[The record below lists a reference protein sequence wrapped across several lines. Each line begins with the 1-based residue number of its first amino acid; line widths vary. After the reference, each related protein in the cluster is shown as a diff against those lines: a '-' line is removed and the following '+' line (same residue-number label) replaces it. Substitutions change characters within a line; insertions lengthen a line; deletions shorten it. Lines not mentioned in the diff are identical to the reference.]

1 MSVRR
6 AVVEADVA
14 SLNVAGFCRDHGISR
29 ESFYAWRRR
38 YALEGEAGLES
49 RSRAPRR
56 VANRTPVEVEDL
68 IVELRKELDDAGLDA
83 GPATI
88 SYWLVQR
95 LPPGSVLCSEATIW
109 RVLTRRGFVTPDPSK
124 APARKWRSFAAERV
138 NECWQMDA
146 THWPLADGTEVEII
160 NCLDDCSRVALRAL
174 AVPTATLAG
183 VWDTITDAADRYGWP
198 ERVLTDN
205 GRYFGVAFEENL
217 RLLGVG
223 LRHSRPYHPQTC
235 GKAERFQQ
243 TEKRWLEAQPPAD
256 TIPELQALL
265 DRFVDLYNHQRPHR
279 SLERRTPADVWDT
292 TPKSGPADAPLGR
305 PTTLFRNLVYD
316 GVVWAGPYR
325 ITLGVEHNQAR
336 ATIII
341 TGTRAHVFKDG
352 RLIRELTIHPAREN
366 QPLHHRPGRP
376 SR

>member
-6 AVVEADVA
+6 AVVEADLA

-29 ESFYAWRRR
+29 ESFSAWRRR
-38 YALEGEAGLES
+38 YALEGEAGLEW

-56 VANRTPVEVEDL
+56 VANRTPVEVEDV

-88 SYWLVQR
+88 RYWLARR
-95 LPPGSVLCSEATIW
+95 LPTGGEVCSEATIW

-124 APARKWRSFAAERV
+124 APARKWRSFAAARA

-146 THWPLADGTEVEII
+146 THWTLADGTEVEII
-160 NCLDDCSRVALRAL
+160 NCLDDCSRLALRTL

-205 GRYFGVAFEENL
+205 GRYFGGTFEENL

-223 LRHSRPYHPQTC
+223 LRHSSPYHPQTC
-235 GKAERFQQ
+235 GKTERFQQ
-243 TEKRWLEAQPPAD
+243 TEKRWLTAHDPAA
-256 TIPELQALL
+256 TIPELQTLL
-265 DRFVDLYNHQRPHR
+265 DRFEHIYNRQRPHR
-279 SLERRTPADVWDT
+279 SLGRRTPTEVWDT

-305 PTTLFRNLVYD
+305 PTSIFRNLVYD
-316 GVVWAGPYR
+316 GIVWAGPYR
-325 ITLGVEHNQAR
+325 ITLGVAHNQTR
-336 ATIII
+336 ATIVL
-341 TGTRAHVFKDG
+341 TGTRTHVFIDG
-352 RLIRELTIHPAREN
+352 RLIRELTINPDREN

>member
-6 AVVEADVA
+6 AVVEADLG

-56 VANRTPVEVEDL
+56 VANRTPVMVEDL

-88 SYWLVQR
+88 QYWLAKR

-124 APARKWRSFAAERV
+124 APTRTWRSFSAERA

-146 THWPLADGTEVEII
+146 THWALADGTEVEII
-160 NCLDDCSRVALRAL
+160 NSLDDCSRLALRAL
-174 AVPTATLAG
+174 AVPTATLSG
-183 VWDTITDAADRYGWP
+183 VWDTITDAADHHGWP

-205 GRYFGVAFEENL
+205 GRYFGATFEENL

-223 LRHSRPYHPQTC
+223 VRHSRPYHPQTC
-235 GKAERFQQ
+235 GKVERFQQ
-243 TEKRWLEAQPPAD
+243 TEKRWLEAQPPAE

-279 SLERRTPADVWDT
+279 SLGRRTPADVWDT

-305 PTTLFRNLVYD
+305 PTSIFRNLVYD

-325 ITLGVEHNQAR
+325 IALGVEHNQAR
-336 ATIII
+336 ATIVI
-341 TGTRAHVFKDG
+341 TDTRAHVFIHG
-352 RLIRELTIHPAREN
+352 RLVRELTIDPHREN
-366 QPLHHRPGRP
+366 QPLHSRPGRP

>member
-292 TPKSGPADAPLGR
+292 TPKSGPADAPLGC